1 MTLRPGD
8 ISSTMRCTV
17 YSKTRNPGWHAVNL
31 DLEKLDEA
39 ADDRDNTEKPLTPFN
54 SEPSA

>member
-1 MTLRPGD
+1 
-8 ISSTMRCTV
+8 MRCTV

-31 DLEKLDEA
+31 DLDKLDEA